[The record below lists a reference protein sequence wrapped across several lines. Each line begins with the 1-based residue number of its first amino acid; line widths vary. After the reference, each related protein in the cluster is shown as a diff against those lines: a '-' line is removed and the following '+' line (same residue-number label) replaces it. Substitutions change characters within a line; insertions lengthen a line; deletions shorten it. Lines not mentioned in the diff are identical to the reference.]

1 MNKIILRFIIVK
13 KQKALEVVFD
23 GRLTMEEN
31 FKLLSEIYEIDSIDK
46 TYVVDIN
53 RKVAL
58 KKDIPISTFNFKNFK
73 TLYLFQC
80 K

>member
-73 TLYLFQC
+73 TLYLF
-80 K
+80 

>member
-13 KQKALEVVFD
+13 KQKALEVIFD

-31 FKLLSEIYEIDSIDK
+31 FKLLSEIYEIDPINK

-53 RKVAL
+53 KKVAL
-58 KKDIPISTFNFKNFK
+58 KKDVPISSFNFKNFK
-73 TLYLFQC
+73 TLYLF
-80 K
+80 

>member
-13 KQKALEVVFD
+13 KQKALEVIFD

-31 FKLLSEIYEIDSIDK
+31 FKLLSEIYEIGSIEK

-53 RKVAL
+53 KKIAL
-58 KKDIPISTFNFKNFK
+58 KKDIPISSFNFKNFK
-73 TLYLFQC
+73 TLYLF
-80 K
+80 

>member
-13 KQKALEVVFD
+13 KQKALEVIFD

-31 FKLLSEIYEIDSIDK
+31 FKLLSEIYEIDSIEK

-58 KKDIPISTFNFKNFK
+58 KKNIPISSFNFKNFK
-73 TLYLFQC
+73 TLYLF
-80 K
+80 

>member
-58 KKDIPISTFNFKNFK
+58 KKDIPISFFNFKNFK
-73 TLYLFQC
+73 TLYLF
-80 K
+80 

>member
-13 KQKALEVVFD
+13 KQKTLEVIFD

-31 FKLLSEIYEIDSIDK
+31 FKLLSEIYEICSIEK

-58 KKDIPISTFNFKNFK
+58 KKNIPISSFNFKNFK
-73 TLYLFQC
+73 TLYLF
-80 K
+80 

>member
-13 KQKALEVVFD
+13 KQKTLEVIFD

-31 FKLLSEIYEIDSIDK
+31 FKLLSEIYEIDPINK

-58 KKDIPISTFNFKNFK
+58 KKDIPISSFNFENFK
-73 TLYLFQC
+73 TLYLF
-80 K
+80 

>member
-1 MNKIILRFIIVK
+1 MNKSILRFIIVK
-13 KQKALEVVFD
+13 KQKALEVIFD

-58 KKDIPISTFNFKNFK
+58 KKDVPISSFNFKNFK
-73 TLYLFQC
+73 TLYLF
-80 K
+80 

>member
-31 FKLLSEIYEIDSIDK
+31 FKLLSEIYEIDSINK

-53 RKVAL
+53 KKVAL
-58 KKDIPISTFNFKNFK
+58 KKDIPISSFNFKNFK
-73 TLYLFQC
+73 TLYLF
-80 K
+80 

>member
-31 FKLLSEIYEIDSIDK
+31 FKLLSEIYEIDPINK

-53 RKVAL
+53 KKVAL
-58 KKDIPISTFNFKNFK
+58 KKDIPISSFNFKNFK
-73 TLYLFQC
+73 TLYLF
-80 K
+80 

>member
-13 KQKALEVVFD
+13 KQKTLEVIFD
-23 GRLTMEEN
+23 GRLTIEEN
-31 FKLLSEIYEIDSIDK
+31 FKLLSEIYEIDPINK

-58 KKDIPISTFNFKNFK
+58 KKDIPISSFNFKNFK
-73 TLYLFQC
+73 TLYLF
-80 K
+80 

>member
-13 KQKALEVVFD
+13 KQKTLEVIFD

-31 FKLLSEIYEIDSIDK
+31 FKLLSEIYEMDSIDK
-46 TYVVDIN
+46 IYVVDIN

-58 KKDIPISTFNFKNFK
+58 KKDIPISSFNFKNFK
-73 TLYLFQC
+73 TLYLL
-80 K
+80 

>member
-46 TYVVDIN
+46 TYVVDISK
-53 RKVAL
+53 KVAL

-73 TLYLFQC
+73 TLYLF
-80 K
+80 

>member
-31 FKLLSEIYEIDSIDK
+31 FKLLSEIYEIDPINK

-73 TLYLFQC
+73 TLYLF
-80 K
+80 

>member
-13 KQKALEVVFD
+13 KQKALEVIFD

-58 KKDIPISTFNFKNFK
+58 KKDVPISSFNFKNFK
-73 TLYLFQC
+73 ALYLF
-80 K
+80 

>member
-13 KQKALEVVFD
+13 KQKALEVIFD

-31 FKLLSEIYEIDSIDK
+31 FKLLSEIYEIDSIEK

-58 KKDIPISTFNFKNFK
+58 KKDIPISSFNFKNFK
-73 TLYLFQC
+73 TLYLF
-80 K
+80 

>member
-1 MNKIILRFIIVK
+1 MNKIILRIIIVK

-31 FKLLSEIYEIDSIDK
+31 FKLLSEIYEIGSIEK

-53 RKVAL
+53 KKVAL
-58 KKDIPISTFNFKNFK
+58 KKDIPISSFNFKNFK
-73 TLYLFQC
+73 TLYLF
-80 K
+80 

>member
-1 MNKIILRFIIVK
+1 MK

-53 RKVAL
+53 KKVAL
-58 KKDIPISTFNFKNFK
+58 KKDIPISSFNFKNFK
-73 TLYLFQC
+73 TLYLF
-80 K
+80 

>member
-13 KQKALEVVFD
+13 KQKTLEVIFD

-31 FKLLSEIYEIDSIDK
+31 FKLLSEIYEIDPINK

-58 KKDIPISTFNFKNFK
+58 KKDIPISSFIFKNFK
-73 TLYLFQC
+73 TLYLF
-80 K
+80 

>member
-13 KQKALEVVFD
+13 KQKTLEVIFD

-31 FKLLSEIYEIDSIDK
+31 FKLLSEIYEIGSIEK

-58 KKDIPISTFNFKNFK
+58 KKNIPISSFNFKNFK
-73 TLYLFQC
+73 TLYLFQI
-80 K
+80 

>member
-13 KQKALEVVFD
+13 KQKALEVIFD

-31 FKLLSEIYEIDSIDK
+31 FKLLSEIYEIDPINK

-58 KKDIPISTFNFKNFK
+58 KKNIPISSFNFKNFK
-73 TLYLFQC
+73 TLYLF
-80 K
+80 

>member
-13 KQKALEVVFD
+13 KQKTLEVIFD

-58 KKDIPISTFNFKNFK
+58 KKDVPISSFNFKNFK
-73 TLYLFQC
+73 TLYLF
-80 K
+80 

>member
-31 FKLLSEIYEIDSIDK
+31 FKLLSEIYEIDSIEK

-58 KKDIPISTFNFKNFK
+58 KKDIPISFFNFKNFK
-73 TLYLFQC
+73 TIYLF
-80 K
+80 

>member
-53 RKVAL
+53 KKVAL

-73 TLYLFQC
+73 TLYLF
-80 K
+80 

>member
-13 KQKALEVVFD
+13 KQKALEGVFD

-31 FKLLSEIYEIDSIDK
+31 FKLLSEIYEIGSIEK

-53 RKVAL
+53 KKVAL
-58 KKDIPISTFNFKNFK
+58 KKDIPISSFNFKNFK
-73 TLYLFQC
+73 TLYLF
-80 K
+80 

>member
-13 KQKALEVVFD
+13 KQKALEVIFD

-31 FKLLSEIYEIDSIDK
+31 FKLLSEIYEIGSIEK

-58 KKDIPISTFNFKNFK
+58 KKNIPISSFNFKNFK
-73 TLYLFQC
+73 TLYLF
-80 K
+80 

>member
-13 KQKALEVVFD
+13 KQKALEVFFD

-31 FKLLSEIYEIDSIDK
+31 FKLLSEIYEIGSIEK

-53 RKVAL
+53 KKVAL
-58 KKDIPISTFNFKNFK
+58 KKDIPISSFNFKNFK
-73 TLYLFQC
+73 TLYLF
-80 K
+80 

>member
-13 KQKALEVVFD
+13 KQKALEVIFD

-31 FKLLSEIYEIDSIDK
+31 FKLLSEIYEIDSIEK

-53 RKVAL
+53 KKVAL
-58 KKDIPISTFNFKNFK
+58 KKDIPISFFNFKNFK
-73 TLYLFQC
+73 TLYLF
-80 K
+80 

>member
-31 FKLLSEIYEIDSIDK
+31 FKLLSEIYEIDSIEK

-58 KKDIPISTFNFKNFK
+58 KKDIPISSFNFKNFK
-73 TLYLFQC
+73 TLYLF
-80 K
+80 

>member
-53 RKVAL
+53 KNVAL
-58 KKDIPISTFNFKNFK
+58 KKDIPISSFNFKNFK
-73 TLYLFQC
+73 TLYLFQI
-80 K
+80 

>member
-1 MNKIILRFIIVK
+1 MK
-13 KQKALEVVFD
+13 KQKALEVIFD

-31 FKLLSEIYEIDSIDK
+31 FKLLSEIYEICSIEK

-58 KKDIPISTFNFKNFK
+58 KKDVPISSFNFKNFK
-73 TLYLFQC
+73 TLYLF
-80 K
+80 

>member
-58 KKDIPISTFNFKNFK
+58 KKDVPISSFNFKNFK
-73 TLYLFQC
+73 TLYLF
-80 K
+80 

>member
-13 KQKALEVVFD
+13 KQKALEVIFD

-31 FKLLSEIYEIDSIDK
+31 IKLLSEIYEIDSIDK

-58 KKDIPISTFNFKNFK
+58 KKDVPISSFNFKNFK
-73 TLYLFQC
+73 TLYLF
-80 K
+80 

>member
-31 FKLLSEIYEIDSIDK
+31 FKLLSEIYEINPINK

-58 KKDIPISTFNFKNFK
+58 KKDIPISSFNFKNFQ
-73 TLYLFQC
+73 TLYLF
-80 K
+80 

>member
-13 KQKALEVVFD
+13 KQKTLEVIFD

-31 FKLLSEIYEIDSIDK
+31 FKLLSEIYEKDPINK

-58 KKDIPISTFNFKNFK
+58 KKDIPISSFNFKNFK
-73 TLYLFQC
+73 TLYLF
-80 K
+80 

>member
-13 KQKALEVVFD
+13 KKKTLEVIFD

-31 FKLLSEIYEIDSIDK
+31 FKLLSEIYEIGSIEK

-58 KKDIPISTFNFKNFK
+58 KKNIPISSFNFKNFK
-73 TLYLFQC
+73 TLYLF
-80 K
+80 

>member
-13 KQKALEVVFD
+13 KQKTLEVIFD

-31 FKLLSEIYEIDSIDK
+31 FKLLSEIYEIDPINK

-53 RKVAL
+53 KKVAL
-58 KKDIPISTFNFKNFK
+58 KKDIPISSFNFKNFK
-73 TLYLFQC
+73 TLYLF
-80 K
+80 